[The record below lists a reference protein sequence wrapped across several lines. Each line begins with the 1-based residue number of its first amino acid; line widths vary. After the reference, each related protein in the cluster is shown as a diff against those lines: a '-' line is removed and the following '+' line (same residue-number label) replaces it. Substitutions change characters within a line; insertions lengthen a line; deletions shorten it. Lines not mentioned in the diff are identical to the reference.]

1 MEFRVLQYFLA
12 VTREQSISGAAEALH
27 LSQPTLS
34 RQLKDMEEELG
45 KQLFIRS
52 NRKITLTEE
61 GMILR
66 KRAEEITELVKK
78 AQDEISLSDENV
90 AGDISIGA
98 GETDGV
104 RYLAKGARDLQKDYP
119 LVHFHIVSGDKTT
132 VLEDLDKGLIDFA
145 LLFGEID
152 SSRYDCLKL
161 PCADAFGVLM
171 RRDDP
176 LAEKDII
183 MPEDLWDK
191 PLIVSRQSLRD
202 SNLSTLLGYEAEKLN
217 IVATYNLLFNGS
229 LMVDEGMGYAICFD
243 KIINTSGGSNLCFKP
258 LSQCIEIKMSL
269 AWKKYQ
275 VFTKAA
281 EKFLLKMQELN
292 FICMLWQCR

>member
-12 VTREQSISGAAEALH
+12 LTREQSISGAAESLH

-34 RQLKDMEEELG
+34 RQLRDMEEELG
-45 KQLFIRS
+45 KKLFIRS

-78 AQDEISLSDENV
+78 AQDEISLSDETI
-90 AGDISIGA
+90 AGNITIGA
-98 GETDGV
+98 GETDGI
-104 RYLAKGARDLQKDYP
+104 RLLAKAAQALRAEYP
-119 LVHFHIVSGDKTT
+119 LVHFHIISGDKTS
-132 VLEDLDKGLIDFA
+132 VIEELDRGLIDFA

-152 SSRYDCLKL
+152 SAKYESWPL
-161 PCADAFGVLM
+161 PCTDTFGVLM
-171 RRDDP
+171 RKDDP
-176 LAEKDII
+176 LAQKQSIA
-183 MPEDLWDK
+183 PEDLAEK
-191 PLIVSRQSLRD
+191 PLIVSRQSLLD
-202 SNLSTLLGYEAEKLN
+202 ANLTHILECEADKLN

-229 LMVDEGMGYAICFD
+229 LLVEEGIGYAIAYD
-243 KIINTSGGSNLCFKP
+243 KIINITGNSPLCFRP
-258 LSQCIEIKMSL
+258 LSRQAPIKMSL

-281 EKFLLKMQELN
+281 EKFLLKMQE
-292 FICMLWQCR
+292 IAGSEC

>member
-34 RQLKDMEEELG
+34 RQLRDMEEELG

-78 AQDEISLSDENV
+78 AQDEISLSDDTL

-98 GETDGV
+98 GETDGIRHV
-104 RYLAKGARDLQKDYP
+104 ARAAKTLQTEYP
-119 LVHFHIVSGDKTT
+119 LVHFHIISGDKTT
-132 VLEDLDKGLIDFA
+132 VLEDLDRGLIDFA

-152 SSRYDCLKL
+152 SSKYENMPL
-161 PCADAFGVLM
+161 PATDVFGVLM
-171 RRDDP
+171 QRDDP
-176 LAEKDII
+176 LAQKEKIA
-183 MPEDLWDK
+183 PTDLQDK

-202 SNLSTLLGYEAEKLN
+202 DNLGDILSCEMESLN
-217 IVATYNLLFNGS
+217 VVASYNLLFNAS
-229 LMVDEGMGYAICFD
+229 IMVDEGMGYAICLN
-243 KIINTSGGSNLCFKP
+243 KIINVSGNSNLCYKP
-258 LSQCIEIKMSL
+258 LSYDFQIHMSIV
-269 AWKKYQ
+269 WKKYQ

-281 EKFLLKMQELN
+281 EKFLIKIQEAAYE
-292 FICMLWQCR
+292 